1 MTICEVWKRQAPCT
15 QDMIAVALALACWSG
30 AAPAADITAAD
41 LDAARATV
49 EAAQRGLDRGQAD
62 LPIGP
67 NLNALPQPAVADHPI
82 DIELLARHFDR
93 QGQSRQNGLP
103 QDDAP
108 HLLVFVSLGMPA
120 ATLER
125 MMADAEQ
132 FHVTFV
138 LRGMIDRDMQKTMQA
153 VKNVIGQH
161 KVAWFI
167 DPDAFKR
174 FAVTAVPS
182 YVLLKRGAVA
192 RDCGGS
198 QCFADGDFAKVS
210 GDVSIDYALNQIGA
224 QPQYRE
230 VVTAVRNGP
239 GS

>member
-1 MTICEVWKRQAPCT
+1 MTTSTHWRMKGATLLVVTLLC
-15 QDMIAVALALACWSG
+15 G
-30 AAPAADITAAD
+30 AAAAEVTQAD
-41 LDAARATV
+41 LDAARAMV
-49 EAAQRGLDRGQAD
+49 EATRRTLDHDNAD
-62 LPIGP
+62 LAVSP
-67 NLNALPQPAVADHPI
+67 NLNALPQPAVADHPV
-82 DIELLARHFDR
+82 DIEALARRFDR
-93 QGQSRQNGLP
+93 QGHPRPSGLP

-125 MMADAEQ
+125 LMADARQ
-132 FHVTFV
+132 VHVTFV
-138 LRGMIDRDMQKTMQA
+138 LRGMIDHDLQKTMQA

-161 KVAWFI
+161 KAAWFI

-192 RDCGGS
+192 RDCGGN
-198 QCFADGDFAKVS
+198 QCFADGDFAKIS
-210 GDVSIDYALNQIGA
+210 GDVSIDYALDQIA
-224 QPQYRE
+224 SRLPPYRE
-230 VVTAVRNGP
+230 VAAAVRTDS

>member
-1 MTICEVWKRQAPCT
+1 MTTGEFWKMKASTLLAFALLCGSAA
-15 QDMIAVALALACWSG
+15 AVG
-30 AAPAADITAAD
+30 VTDAD

-49 EAAQRGLDRGQAD
+49 ESARRAIERGHAD
-62 LPIGP
+62 LPASP
-67 NLNALPQPAVADHPI
+67 NLNALPQPAVADHRV
-82 DIELLARHFDR
+82 DIEALARRFDR
-93 QGQSRQNGLP
+93 QGQPRQNGLP

-120 ATLER
+120 AALER
-125 MMADAEQ
+125 MMADAKQ

-138 LRGMIDRDMQKTMQA
+138 LRGMIDRDMQKTMQS

-161 KVAWFI
+161 KAAWFI

-210 GDVSIDYALNQIGA
+210 GDVSIDYALDRIASQL
-224 QPQYRE
+224 PPYRE
-230 VVTAVRNGP
+230 VAAAVRI
-239 GS
+239 GSGS